1 MFREM
6 NGKELESVLGG
17 KNYKVICQAKL
28 NDGSSNGLGSTTLP
42 GTFKKKYVNSV
53 GGSQCRQ
60 WALNKFGANGGSQYG
75 ARVWGRSEGANGKGA
90 GPQVDVIYF

>member
-17 KNYKVICQAKL
+17 KKYKVTCIAKL

-42 GTFKKKYVNSV
+42 GTFKKNQVNSM

-60 WALNKFGANGGSQYG
+60 WALNKFGANGGSPNG
-75 ARVWGRSEGANGKGA
+75 ARVWGSSVGANGKGA